1 MTLIVSRVR
10 KTINISCSPG
20 VTFYKHLHLFD
31 KKLPFLM
38 LNLITSEQD
47 FLVL

>member
-1 MTLIVSRVR
+1 MTLVVSRVR
-10 KTINISCSPG
+10 KKMSISCPPG

-38 LNLITSEQD
+38 LNIITSEQD
-47 FLVL
+47 F

>member
-10 KTINISCSPG
+10 KQISISCPPG
-20 VTFYKHLHLFD
+20 VTFYRHLHLFD
-31 KKLPFLM
+31 KKLPLLM

-47 FLVL
+47 F